1 MTILSPRG
9 LDSTST
15 DNKILSVVD
24 DESDIANLFNDALR
38 KTIYGVS
45 VVSFNDSVL
54 AFEHFKKNKTNYQ
67 LVITDWRMPN
77 LNGLELL
84 KKVKKI
90 NPNVRTILIS
100 AYEVENE
107 SNFKKLLEGGFIDK
121 FVQKPMTMNYLCREV
136 ENQLQVSTSYKGP

>member
-1 MTILSPRG
+1 M
-9 LDSTST
+9 STN
-15 DNKILSVVD
+15 NKIVSVVE
-24 DESDIANLFNDALR
+24 DELDITNLFRDALR

-54 AFEHFKKNKTNYQ
+54 GLKHFKNNKKNYR
-67 LVITDWRMPN
+67 LVIADWRMPK

-84 KKVKKI
+84 KKIKKL

-107 SNFKKLLEGGFIDK
+107 PVFQRFMKEGIIDK
-121 FVQKPMTMNYLCREV
+121 FIQKPMTLNYLCREV
-136 ENQLQVSTSYKGP
+136 NNQLQEFECRL

>member
-1 MTILSPRG
+1 M
-9 LDSTST
+9 
-15 DNKILSVVD
+15 D

-54 AFEHFKKNKTNYQ
+54 ALEHFRKNKTNYQ

-84 KKVKKI
+84 KKVKKLS
-90 NPNVRTILIS
+90 PNVRTILS
-100 AYEVENE
+100 RAYEGENDA
-107 SNFKKLLEGGFIDK
+107 NCKKLLEQGVIDK
-121 FVQKPMTMNYLCREV
+121 FIQEPMTMNYLCREV
-136 ENQLQVSTSYKGP
+136 QNQLDSSAS